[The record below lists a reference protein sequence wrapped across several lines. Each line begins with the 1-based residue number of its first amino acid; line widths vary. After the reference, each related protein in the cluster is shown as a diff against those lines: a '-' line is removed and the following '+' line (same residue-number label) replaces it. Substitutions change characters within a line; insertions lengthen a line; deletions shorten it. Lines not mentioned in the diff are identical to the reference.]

1 LIESR
6 KLGRNVHA
14 VMFRTTD
21 MGTFYPTLRMLI
33 QNTSIKMEEVEA
45 DDDWNPDW
53 LLPLTTGENG
63 SLILIVYI

>member
-1 LIESR
+1 
-6 KLGRNVHA
+6 
-14 VMFRTTD
+14 MFRTTD

-53 LLPLTTGENG
+53 LLPLTTGEKKG
-63 SLILIVYI
+63 L